1 MPSFPLLLLLLL
13 PIAATAIDRETD
25 REPVLRSITVQL
37 PWHHQF
43 EFAGLYAAIE
53 QGYYARHGL
62 AVTLREYQFDGKHD
76 PVTQVRSGKAEFA
89 LQHSGVI
96 EARLRGEP
104 IRLLAN
110 YFKSHPL
117 VVLTRPE
124 IKNLSQLRGRRLMA
138 GENDLENPLLQL
150 AFDAHQL
157 RPGENVE
164 LVDSQFEI
172 GPLVRGEVDAMT
184 AFVTNQPYLLQQQGF
199 HFNTLPLSDY
209 LPGFGD
215 SYLITSE
222 ALLATDKPLI
232 EAFVRA
238 TNDGWYYALEHKRE
252 VIDLILQR
260 YSQRKSADALAY
272 EADRI
277 HDLLMPNLMA
287 IGAIP
292 DYTIRHIANAILQ
305 QRRGGDPSQ
314 LQQFTV
320 SLPNAFTTRLL
331 LTSEERQLL
340 QQLPQQLAVAI
351 DQAPLSEVSD
361 QGEWRG
367 LIHDYWQLLR
377 DRLMLP
383 ATLPLQRP
391 FDRVANLLSQN
402 RATLYAGLHLPPA
415 ANGEQLYY
423 TNPFLQLPVAFV
435 TARALGY
442 IGDLSVLNGS
452 RIAVTADSGA
462 LSVLQVI
469 YPEIEFQLVAE
480 PDQALRQLQRGEVV
494 AVIGVQLLLQQRLM
508 HNDFRDLHLAGDTGL
523 LVPLQFALHLEQ
535 IALIPLLN
543 RAIAAIGSREHATI
557 RQRWEVVPPTYTR
570 DYTALWWVIG
580 GTLPIIA
587 LILLSSLRLKRIR
600 RTLAESEQFHRTLV
614 QSMSEGVLVL
624 DHAGRVTSANPAAIA
639 LLGLSIDQL
648 RQRPLA
654 QQLTLLDTQDEPIGI
669 ADSPFSRTLQGDDR
683 ETQSIYR
690 YRNRDG
696 ADRWLRITC
705 VSIQQKQNL
714 HVSVA
719 APAVLICTLSDVTAQ
734 RQRQQQLRMRQQQY
748 QRLVQDLGEQMVV
761 YSHQADGTVLFASR
775 GIERVFGVTAESMVG
790 RSLVEVAHWRP
801 ESLAQIFE
809 RIETMLTTGEAVPE
823 FDAVFERL
831 DGVGGV
837 RRIRVLSHPVAN
849 ASGVYDRIEGIV
861 EDVTEQRQRQRQL
874 RLLAKV
880 FAYVREAILVAD
892 QSGRIMDVNDA
903 FCELTGYQRH
913 EVVGKNPSLLSS
925 GRHEQPFFSGMWQQL
940 QQQGRWS
947 GEIWNRHKNG
957 RIYAELVNISAIPG
971 ERGEVEHYVAIYSD
985 LSVQKRQQ
993 QQLEHISHY
1002 DALTGLAN
1010 RTLLQYRL
1018 QQAMS
1023 DVQQQR
1029 QQLVLLLI
1037 DLDEFDQINERW
1049 GHEAGDEVLLTAAA
1063 RLRTLLPEQA
1073 LARVGGDEFV
1083 VMVSGLNDSTACEP
1097 LLQRLL
1103 ELLSAPVTYQQQS
1116 LPLGASVGVSSYP
1129 QPVEV
1134 SADQLLRQATQALF
1148 QAKQAGKQRYQLF
1161 DAQQQQRLQ
1170 QRQAELDAVRSGLAA
1185 GEFALF
1191 YQPKVNLRSGAV
1203 VGAEALIRWHH
1214 PERGL
1219 LTPYHFLPLLAGH
1232 PLAAMLDEWVVAE
1245 SVRQQLAWRAQGFTL
1260 PVSINLHTERL
1271 QQSDFVAWL
1280 TQFWADEPQFDPTLL
1295 ELEILETEL
1304 LRDLDAVSA
1313 RLAQCQAL
1321 GIHFALDDFGTGY
1334 SSLYYLK
1341 QLPVATLK
1349 IDQQFVRQLP
1359 AQPNDLAILDA
1370 IAGMAQQLGQQV
1382 VVEGVEGEL
1391 HGEMLLRLGLEVAQG
1406 YAIAKPMPAS
1416 ELMAWTARWQPPL
1429 AWQQT
1434 PRLGRDAV
1442 PLLVAL
1448 LALRQWLQQPT
1459 TPTPPAALPA
1469 WFTTTTTHHYRQ
1481 RPSFVALAATIDAW
1495 WQQLAATPLSDAD
1508 RAAQLQQLQQLMV
1521 QVDRVLAW

>member
-1 MPSFPLLLLLLL
+1 MVRILLLLLLL
-13 PIAATAIDRETD
+13 PLSMLAQPATTTHE
-25 REPVLRSITVQL
+25 VTVQL
-37 PWHHQF
+37 PWKHQF
-43 EFAGLYAAIE
+43 EYAGFYAAIA
-53 QGYYARHGL
+53 QGYYARHGIK
-62 AVTLREYQFDGKHD
+62 VTLQEFDDVVD
-76 PVTQVRSGKAEFA
+76 PITAVLNGSATFGM
-89 LQHSGVI
+89 QHAGVVA
-96 EARLRGEP
+96 ARMEGQPL
-104 IRLLAN
+104 RLLAN
-110 YFKSHPL
+110 YYKRHPL
-117 VVLTRPE
+117 VLLTRPE
-124 IKNLSQLRGRRLMA
+124 ITSLTQLEGKRLMI
-138 GENDLENPLLQL
+138 GNNDLNSPLMRYTLERLKLQPGVNLEIVPTTFDVNAL
-150 AFDAHQL
+150 AEG
-157 RPGENVE
+157 R
-164 LVDSQFEI
+164 
-172 GPLVRGEVDAMT
+172 VDAIS
-184 AFVTNQPYLLQQQGF
+184 AFVTNEPFQLDLLDAPYNLF
-199 HFNTLPLSDY
+199 TLSDQ
-209 LPGFGD
+209 LPGLGHG
-215 SYLITSE
+215 YLFTTDAMVASE
-222 ALLATDKPLI
+222 PQLVAN
-232 EAFVRA
+232 FVRA
-238 TNDGWYYALEHKRE
+238 TNEGWYYALEHKAE
-252 VIDLILQR
+252 MVALIR
-260 YSQRKSADALAY
+260 SHYNPNKRAEALRY

-277 HDLLMPNLMA
+277 HDMLMPNLMA

-292 DYTIRHIANAILQ
+292 DYAIQHIADMLLRQ
-305 QRRGGDPSQ
+305 QHPGDPSR
-314 LQQFTV
+314 LQHFV
-320 SLPNAFTTRLL
+320 VDLPAAFIAPLL
-331 LTSEERQLL
+331 LTDTERQSL
-340 QQLPQQLAVAI
+340 QALSLQRAVVVDQQ
-351 DQAPLSEVSD
+351 PLSGISNN
-361 QGEWRG
+361 QAYG
-367 LIHDYWQLLR
+367 LVNDYWQLLS
-377 DRLMLP
+377 DKLRLSGAAIAAQPMRQQQVAAAL
-383 ATLPLQRP
+383 AA
-391 FDRVANLLSQN
+391 DRVN
-402 RATLYAGLHLPPA
+402 LYAGLSLTEASLDPSLLRTDPFHWLPLA
-415 ANGEQLYY
+415 IA
-423 TNPFLQLPVAFV
+423 TV
-435 TARALGY
+435 TE
-442 IGDLSVLNGS
+442 IGLVDALSVLNGS
-452 RIAVTADSGA
+452 RVAVAADSGGLSLLKSSYPAIRFDGVADSYTA
-462 LSVLQVI
+462 LQQLQQGQVI
-469 YPEIEFQLVAE
+469 A
-480 PDQALRQLQRGEVV
+480 A
-494 AVIGVQLLLQQRLM
+494 IGLLPLLQQQLSE
-508 HNDFRDLHLAGDTGL
+508 HDFRELHIAGTTQIKA
-523 LVPLQFALHLEQ
+523 PLQLYLRPELAPLL
-535 IALIPLLN
+535 PLLN
-543 RAIAAIGSREHATI
+543 RAIAAIDSEQHNAI
-557 RQRWEVVPPTYTR
+557 EARWRVVPRWVERNY
-570 DYTALWWVIG
+570 ALPLLLLLVA
-580 GTLPIIA
+580 LSIIVVV
-587 LILLSSLRLKRIR
+587 LVWNLRLRQVRRAIAASEAFY
-600 RTLAESEQFHRTLV
+600 RTLIST
-614 QSMSEGVLVL
+614 MSEGMVVRQQGGGFT
-624 DHAGRVTSANPAAIA
+624 ACNRAAEAI
-639 LLGLSIDQL
+639 LGLREAQFISGEASQL
-648 RQRPLA
+648 A
-654 QQLTLLDTQDEPIGI
+654 TLLDEHGEPLADQAYPGRRVLQSGESYYQQVFGVRRPDGEMRWLQINSVPLCYEGDESPQAAISTFIDITELRQQEQQLAASEAQYQGLI
-669 ADSPFSRTLQGDDR
+669 ENMGHQILIYSHSADST
-683 ETQSIYR
+683 
-690 YRNRDG
+690 
-696 ADRWLRITC
+696 
-705 VSIQQKQNL
+705 
-714 HVSVA
+714 
-719 APAVLICTLSDVTAQ
+719 
-734 RQRQQQLRMRQQQY
+734 M
-748 QRLVQDLGEQMVV
+748 
-761 YSHQADGTVLFASR
+761 LFASR
-775 GIERVFGVTAESMVG
+775 GIERVFGIPASSIIG
-790 RSLVEVAHWRP
+790 RSFVEAANWMP
-801 ESLAQIFE
+801 ESLSL
-809 RIETMLTTGEAVPE
+809 MLQKHAAMLATGEAVPE
-823 FDAVFERL
+823 YEVEFERL

-849 ASGVYDRIEGIV
+849 ASGVYDRIEGMV

-1023 DVQQQR
+1023 DAQQQR
-1029 QQLVLLLI
+1029 QQMVLLLI

-1170 QRQAELDAVRSGLAA
+1170 QRQAELEAVRSGLAA

-1321 GIHFALDDFGTGY
+1321 GMHFALDDFGTGY

-1448 LALRQWLQQPT
+1448 LALRQWLRQPT
-1459 TPTPPAALPA
+1459 SPTPPAALPA
-1469 WFTTTTTHHYRQ
+1469 WFDSVASEPYRAHPEFAAVSRAVNRWWSQ
-1481 RPSFVALAATIDAW
+1481 LDRETLDSEVALTT
-1495 WQQLAATPLSDAD
+1495 LM
-1508 RAAQLQQLQQLMV
+1508 QLQQQLDSLLQ
-1521 QVDRVLAW
+1521 W